1 MSSVCQKLFHEITA
15 TENKFLSRHNMN
27 IVTITNEIYIVICLN
42 LHSQYRE
49 TPLPLRFRRTN
60 LASLPC

>member
-15 TENKFLSRHNMN
+15 AENKFLSRRNMN

-42 LHSQYRE
+42 LHCQYRE